1 MGQARK
7 SEGWLRRELK
17 SALWRSWGGQGVRTT
32 AKEFIDERQAFHLA
46 EGKVPRGDALALAWY
61 DAAIKWPPKS
71 REVMQMI
78 ELAYR
83 EWASL
88 PAPEPEPEVEP
99 EPAPAAEPVKPEPKK
114 EPVRKPGAKLGTGSI
129 KMGKGHD
136 PTDPGCLTLEYSAKD
151 VAWCYHNLTNPR
163 AKESTAPS
171 KGSWGLLIYARSY
184 PADFYRSI
192 LPTAMKKAMGEEGDA
207 AEVPNAD
214 EMDSF
219 EKALVEVN
227 RLVAGQASQAS
238 Q

>member
-1 MGQARK
+1 MSQARK
-7 SEGWLRRELK
+7 SEGWLRKELK
-17 SALWRSWGGQGVRTT
+17 TALWASWGKQQVRTA
-32 AKEFIDERQAFHLA
+32 AKNLVDERQAFHLA
-46 EGKVPRGDALALAWY
+46 EGKLPRGDALAMAWY
-61 DAAIKWPPKS
+61 DAAIAYPPRS
-71 REVMQMI
+71 NEVMQMI

-83 EWASL
+83 EWMSL
-88 PAPEPEPEVEP
+88 PAPEPVAEVEP
-99 EPAPAAEPVKPEPKK
+99 EPAPVAEPVKVEPKK
-114 EPVRKPGAKLGTGSI
+114 ELARKPGAKLGTGSI

-136 PTDPGCLTLEYSAKD
+136 PTDPGCLTLEFSAKD

-171 KGSWGLLIYARSY
+171 KGAWGLLIYARSY

-227 RLVAGQASQAS
+227 RLVAEQASQVP